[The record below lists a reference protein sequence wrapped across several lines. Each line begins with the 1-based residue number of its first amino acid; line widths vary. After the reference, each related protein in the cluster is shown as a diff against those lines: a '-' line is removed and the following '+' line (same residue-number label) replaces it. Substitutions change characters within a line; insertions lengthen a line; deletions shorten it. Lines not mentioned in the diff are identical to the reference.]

1 MYIYIPIELLEIL
14 LHFERFFSKRIFGY
28 FIGFVWSLLS
38 MHGRKV
44 VTKIKRNSFFI
55 SKSVS
60 SWERFVGEY
69 VWNHLA
75 LTKCM
80 LKLLLKKYI
89 SNYIIHGKL
98 LMAVDTT
105 LTAKNTDKMFGV
117 QKWNNHSGNADAGQ
131 YVSGHHWGL
140 LGLIGKFLDTRYIC
154 FPLLMRIIT
163 GKAADW
169 QWICS
174 EKGNERMTFWDV
186 VHAMILEINQWI
198 GYEVRIV
205 VDAYFSNNSFI
216 APLME
221 KRIAVIT
228 RLRGNAVANLDIEQP
243 SIRKR
248 GRPRKK
254 GEKIKVYD
262 IKKIVEVQ
270 EVEVLLYGKKQKVEV
285 YVKDLIMLD
294 LPQKV
299 RTVLVKSSRGLIAL
313 ISTDLTLGAKEIIE
327 IYGSRFS
334 IEICIRDM
342 KSNLGLED
350 YQFQSFYA
358 ILRYVHL
365 VMTAYNIGKI
375 LLLDAAKL
383 KWLKIDKETDK
394 NWVSGLSFNLLK
406 YGLRK
411 YALEKIVLGDSAE
424 YGDSLK
430 KTGVKEALL
439 DFAA

>member
-1 MYIYIPIELLEIL
+1 MQ
-14 LHFERFFSKRIFGY
+14 
-28 FIGFVWSLLS
+28 
-38 MHGRKV
+38 GRKV
-44 VTKIKRNSFFI
+44 VTNIKRNSFFI
-55 SKSVS
+55 KKSIS

-69 VWNHLA
+69 VWNHLE
-75 LTKCM
+75 LIRSM
-80 LKLLLKKYI
+80 LKFLLKKYI
-89 SNYIIHGKL
+89 SNFIIHGKL

-105 LTAKNTDKMFGV
+105 LTAKNSDKMFGT
-117 QKWNNHSGNADAGQ
+117 QKWKNHSGNADAGQ

-140 LGLIGKFLDTRYIC
+140 LGIIGKFLNTRYIC

-163 GKAADW
+163 GKKVNY
-169 QWICS
+169 QWICG
-174 EKGNERMTFWDV
+174 ETGIQRMTFWDV

-198 GYEVRIV
+198 GYEVRVV

-216 APLME
+216 APLMA
-221 KRIAVIT
+221 KGVAVIT
-228 RLRGNAVANLDIEQP
+228 RLRGNAVAYLDFEQP
-243 SIRKR
+243 AVRKR

-254 GEKIKVYD
+254 GKQIKVFD
-262 IKKIVEVQ
+262 IKNMVPVQ
-270 EVEVLLYGKKQKVEV
+270 IVEVLLYGKIQKVEV
-285 YVKDLIMLD
+285 YVKDLLMLD

-299 RTVLVKSSRGLIAL
+299 RTVLVKSSKGIIAL

-334 IEICIRDM
+334 IEICIREM

-350 YQFQSFYA
+350 YQFKSLYA

-365 VMTAYNIGKI
+365 VMIAYNIGKM
-375 LLLDAAKL
+375 LLLDTINL
-383 KWLKIDKETDK
+383 KWLKVDEGTDK
-394 NWVSGLSFNLLK
+394 SWVSGLSFNWLK

-411 YALEKIVLGDSAE
+411 YALEKIVLEDSAE
-424 YGDSLK
+424 YRDSLK